1 MFFYHNTI
9 VTFIPAYVREGLS
22 ILGLPSNKRKDFE
35 MLKIYSDNRIRLT
48 RGDTAFIEVKLL
60 DDKGEKYEAKET
72 DKLYFRLKRNSTLKD
87 ILIEKEISID
97 SLTLELQEDD
107 TKNLKFGD
115 YIYEI
120 ELVTIENYHFT
131 IIANTGFTLT
141 TELDD
146 HG

>member
-1 MFFYHNTI
+1 
-9 VTFIPAYVREGLS
+9 
-22 ILGLPSNKRKDFE
+22 